1 MMRKESWS
9 LNRDSFVFTSYGF
22 FGGENLCMS
31 QLSLLRYLLYFSMA
45 GKYLRTDNRDTV
57 IAAISGRL
65 ELRDC
70 HNMMLPFAP

>member
-1 MMRKESWS
+1 MYVPVVAPKI
-9 LNRDSFVFTSYGF
+9 FAF
-22 FGGENLCMS
+22 
-31 QLSLLRYLLYFSMA
+31 FSMT
-45 GKYLRTDNRDTV
+45 GKYLRCDNWDTV

>member
-1 MMRKESWS
+1 
-9 LNRDSFVFTSYGF
+9 
-22 FGGENLCMS
+22 MS

-45 GKYLRTDNRDTV
+45 GKYLRTDNWDTV